1 MERIACTE
9 RERERERERCICREA
24 AMLVSDLWETDGATL
39 RCDCCHILM
48 VAIHA
53 FLAGC

>member
-9 RERERERERCICREA
+9 RERERGICREA